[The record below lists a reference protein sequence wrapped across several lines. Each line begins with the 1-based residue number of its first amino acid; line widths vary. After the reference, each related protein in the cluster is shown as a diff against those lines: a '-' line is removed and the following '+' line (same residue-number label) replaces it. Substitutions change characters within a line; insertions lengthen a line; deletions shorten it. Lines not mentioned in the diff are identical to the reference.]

1 MLITNALLI
10 DADTYQQG
18 ALRIEEGQI
27 AELGDLK
34 PYAGEEVLDV
44 KGKYLLPGLVDLD
57 FHLNDPGHKRIETIE
72 ESGENAIGGGIT
84 TLLASSDTNPPID
97 NETVVEY
104 ILTKASGGVRFLLS
118 GEIAKGV
125 QMNNIAKLFSAGVAA
140 LDGTSALE
148 SNILRRAFQ
157 YALMNDKTVFIAC
170 KNNSLEMSGVIHD
183 GLVAADLGLPSMP
196 DFAESSE
203 SLKTAEIAGAIGAK
217 LLIRAIS
224 SKRTITALKPHKT
237 DRLFLQVLLPHL
249 LLTDEHLRGFNT
261 SCKLFPPLRSKE
273 DQEALIAALKNG
285 EIDALSSGHFPQD
298 ESSRDRPFEL
308 SSAGMDIAGIFLS
321 LAHTFLISEGRL
333 TIHEF
338 LRAASKKPA
347 KILNLPCGELK
358 SGTYADLVI
367 FDPQK
372 QITVKPRGGIAKS
385 YWNVQKLEGAVTGA
399 FLSGRYVSLE

>member
-10 DADTYQQG
+10 DADTYQKG
-18 ALRIEEGQI
+18 ALRIENGQI
-27 AELGDLK
+27 AELGDGIK
-34 PYAGEEVLDV
+34 PYAGEEVLDI

-72 ESGENAIGGGIT
+72 ESGRNATGGGIT
-84 TLLASSDTNPPID
+84 TVLASSDTSPPID

-104 ILTKASGGVRFLLS
+104 ILTKAVGVRFLLS

-125 QMNNIAKLFSAGVAA
+125 QMNNIAKLFSVGIAA
-140 LDGTSALE
+140 LDGASSLE

-157 YALMNDKTVFIAC
+157 YALMGGKTVFISC
-170 KNNSLEMSGVIHD
+170 KNSSLEMSGVIHD
-183 GLVAADLGLPSMP
+183 GLAAADLGLPSMP

-203 SLKTAEIAGAIGAK
+203 ALKTAEIAGAIGAK
-217 LLIRAIS
+217 LLIKAIS

-237 DRLFLQVLLPHL
+237 DRLFLQTLLPHL
-249 LLTDEHLRGFNT
+249 LLTDEDLRGFNT
-261 SCKLFPPLRSKE
+261 SCKIFPPLRSQE
-273 DQEALIAALKNG
+273 DQDALIAALKSG
-285 EIDALSSGHFPQD
+285 EIDVLSSGHFPQD

-321 LAHTFLISEGRL
+321 LAHTFLISAGKL

-338 LRAASKKPA
+338 LRAASKNPA
-347 KILNLPCGELK
+347 KVLNLPCGELK

-372 QITVKPRGGIAKS
+372 QTTVKPRRGIAKS
-385 YWNVQKLEGAVTGA
+385 YWSAQTLKGAVTGV
-399 FLSGRYVSLE
+399 FLNGRYASVG